1 MLDKINTLDAI
12 EAHDMPMSAEVSAE
26 VSAEAPSAMSTNL
39 PAFGNKVN
47 LRALLVGDR
56 IDTPGLEGG
65 EMLAATPYTYRAGEN
80 GVVTVFRYGVV
91 VLMNMTG
98 PEEKDALK
106 KLRKHVAAPLKN
118 REEEEASVEVSA
130 EREDQIPPG
139 GPVYVREI
147 TLERLLLVAYALA
160 DSVIL
165 AYDERAASGVFETI
179 DPFARELAEKGR
191 TPKGRRAMLKQ
202 IGSAL
207 LVRQRLSG
215 RVAVGEDPDVLWDRP
230 DFGRLYARLK
240 DEYELKE
247 RAEELS
253 RKLVVISETA
263 QALTDLIDTERSL
276 RLETMIVLLIVFEIG
291 ITFYQMY
298 MGSGGH

>member
-1 MLDKINTLDAI
+1 MLDKIETLDTI
-12 EAHDMPMSAEVSAE
+12 ETHDLPMSAVGG
-26 VSAEAPSAMSTNL
+26 EADAPAPAGANL
-39 PAFGNKVN
+39 PAFGAKVN
-47 LRALLVGDR
+47 VRALLVGER
-56 IDTPGLEGG
+56 IDTPAIDAG
-65 EMLAATPYTYRAGEN
+65 EMLSATPFSYRAGEN

-91 VLMNMTG
+91 VLTNLSAA
-98 PEEKDALK
+98 EEKDALK
-106 KLRKHVAAPLKN
+106 KLRKHIDGPFKA
-118 REEEEASVEVSA
+118 REEESALVEVSP

-147 TLERLLLVAYALA
+147 TLERILLVAYALA

-165 AYDERAASGVFETI
+165 AYDERAAAAVFETI
-179 DPFARELAEKGR
+179 DPFARQLAEKGK
-191 TPKGRRAMLKQ
+191 TPSGRRAMLKQ

-230 DFGRLYARLK
+230 ELGRLYGRLK

-298 MGSGGH
+298 MGSGTH

>member
-1 MLDKINTLDAI
+1 MLDKIEMLDTI
-12 EAHDMPMSAEVSAE
+12 ETHDLPVSAE
-26 VSAEAPSAMSTNL
+26 LGMTDSAAPVTPNL
-39 PAFGNKVN
+39 PAFGNSVN
-47 LRALLVGDR
+47 LRALLVGER
-56 IDTPGLEGG
+56 IDTAGLEAG
-65 EMLAATPYTYRAGEN
+65 EMLAATPYSYRAGEN

-91 VLMNMTG
+91 VLMNLSAA
-98 PEEKDALK
+98 EEKDALK
-106 KLRKHVAAPLKN
+106 KLRKHIASPFKN
-118 REEEEASVEVSA
+118 REEETAVVEISP

-139 GPVYVREI
+139 GPIYVREI
-147 TLERLLLVAYALA
+147 TLERLLLAAYALA
-160 DSVIL
+160 DSVVL
-165 AYDERAASGVFETI
+165 AYDERAAAGVFETI
-179 DPFARELAEKGR
+179 DPFARQLAESGK
-191 TPKGRRAMLKQ
+191 TPTGRRAMLKQ

-230 DFGRLYARLK
+230 DLGRLYARLK

-253 RKLVVISETA
+253 RKLQVISETA

-291 ITFYQMY
+291 ITFYQMF
-298 MGSGGH
+298 SGGAH